1 MSYLD
6 KTGCEFLVNKTKD
19 YTKDYFAKNKP
30 QLRTFVG
37 RLIEQTSVG
46 TDKNPRDLVFFDSS
60 LEQPLAL
67 HTGGAENYFN
77 TDYDGF
83 ICLQKAPEGKT
94 SVNTL
99 VTFQIYAFNGFTAGK
114 KLYVHIREQSANTGQ
129 DTITRTIPDIKYI
142 YHIPAAAPYLTF
154 SGNFYYEM
162 IEGKGIS
169 LSVYSSDGKGTI
181 GYGNGFDTHLAI
193 TTVI

>member
-6 KTGCEFLVNKTKD
+6 KTGCEFLVNK
-19 YTKDYFAKNKP
+19 TKDYFAKNKP

-46 TDKNPRDLVFFDSS
+46 TDKNPKVLDFFDRS
-60 LEQPLAL
+60 LEQPFAL
-67 HTGGAENYFN
+67 HTGGAENYFDI
-77 TDYDGF
+77 DYDGF
-83 ICLQKAPEGKT
+83 IYLKKAPEGKT

-99 VTFQIYAFNGFTAGK
+99 VTFQIYAYNGFTAGK
-114 KLYVHIREQSANTGQ
+114 KLYVHIKEQSANTGQ
-129 DTITRTIPDIKYI
+129 GTITRTIPNIKYI
-142 YHIPAAAPYLTF
+142 YYIPVASPYLTF

-169 LSVYSSDGKGTI
+169 LSVYSSDGKGTL
-181 GYGNGFDTHLAI
+181 GSGDGFDTHLAI

>member
-6 KTGCEFLVNKTKD
+6 KTGCEFLVNK
-19 YTKDYFAKNKP
+19 TKDYFAKNKP

-46 TDKNPRDLVFFDSS
+46 TDKKPRDLVFFDRT
-60 LEQPLAL
+60 LEQPLPL
-67 HTGGAENYFN
+67 HTGGAEEYFGI
-77 TDYDGF
+77 DYDGF
-83 ICLQKAPEGKT
+83 IYLKKAPEGKT

-99 VTFQIYAFNGFTAGK
+99 VTFQIYAYNGFTAGK
-114 KLYVHIREQSANTGQ
+114 KLYVHIKEQSANTGQ
-129 DTITRTIPDIKYI
+129 GTITGTIPNIKYI
-142 YHIPAAAPYLTF
+142 YYIPVAAPYLTF

-169 LSVYSSDGKGTI
+169 LSVYSSDGKGTL
-181 GYGNGFDTHLAI
+181 GYGDGFDTHLAI